1 MTEPNLP
8 DQRLRMNEGLATLE
22 VAVKCRFGD
31 LFGLILEVGLLLS
44 SFNFVRPLYGPVV
57 EVPFYPM

>member
-1 MTEPNLP
+1 
-8 DQRLRMNEGLATLE
+8 MNEGLATLE